1 MKLLAF
7 TKTHTILTTIWA
19 FFALLCLVWLIGN
32 IAGIFFPNSWLAQN
46 NMPKPP
52 QGGWPEAILVY
63 FHISMI
69 ASIIFPIS
77 FCFIT
82 LYGLLKRHLF
92 SIFTG
97 YVSLSTGLFTN
108 LIFNVVTI
116 RCGTVDLF
124 FILKCA
130 IVLIIELL
138 AAVYLVKY
146 TAECLK
152 NIKTA

>member
-1 MKLLAF
+1 MGSLPS
-7 TKTHTILTTIWA
+7 TKTHTVLTTIWV
-19 FFALLCLVWLIGN
+19 FFALLCLAWLIGN
-32 IAGIFFPNSWLAQN
+32 VAGIFFPDSWMAQN
-46 NMPKPP
+46 NMPKAP

-63 FHISMI
+63 FNISMI

-82 LYGLLKRHLF
+82 LYGLMKRRIF

-97 YVSLSTGLFTN
+97 YVSLSTGMFTN
-108 LIFNVVTI
+108 LIFNVVTM
-116 RCGTVDLF
+116 RCGTVDLY
-124 FILKCA
+124 FIFKCA

-138 AAVYLVKY
+138 AIIYLVKY

-152 NIKTA
+152 NVKVA